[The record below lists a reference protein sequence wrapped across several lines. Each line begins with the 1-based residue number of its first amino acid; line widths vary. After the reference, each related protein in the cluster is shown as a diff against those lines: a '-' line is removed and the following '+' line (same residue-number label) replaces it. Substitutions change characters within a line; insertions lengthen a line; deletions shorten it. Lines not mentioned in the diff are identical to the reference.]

1 VFAAVTENAIVG
13 TSVTPL
19 VARSRLALASAA
31 ADIQAIAGGRIVLG
45 VGGSTRRMNLEFFPW
60 SNVCATG
67 SSWSRRPVTRTA
79 ACVIDIWH
87 IERVGRSPEELARTP
102 LDRIVGV
109 ELNAAAATVV
119 GSLYEDTVH
128 RRGYCG
134 EGELDLENVVAALR
148 AAGWTGPWG
157 VEILSEG
164 HRALDVRTAAAR
176 AFNSGRDLLDRAPA
190 TL

>member
-1 VFAAVTENAIVG
+1 
-13 TSVTPL
+13 
-19 VARSRLALASAA
+19 
-31 ADIQAIAGGRIVLG
+31 
-45 VGGSTRRMNLEFFPW
+45 
-60 SNVCATG
+60 
-67 SSWSRRPVTRTA
+67 
-79 ACVIDIWH
+79 
-87 IERVGRSPEELARTP
+87 
-102 LDRIVGV
+102 V

-119 GSLYEDTVH
+119 GSLYEDTAH

-164 HRALDVRTAAAR
+164 HRVLDARTAAAR